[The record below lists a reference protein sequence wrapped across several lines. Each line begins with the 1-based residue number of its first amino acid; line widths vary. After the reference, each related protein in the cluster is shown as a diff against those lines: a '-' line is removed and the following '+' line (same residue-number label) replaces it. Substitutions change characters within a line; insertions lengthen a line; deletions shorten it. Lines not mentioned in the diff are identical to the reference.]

1 MVQGEKSR
9 KINQGIMQ
17 NVNKIKERVR
27 FIKMQMWRAL
37 DLGMTHKNGT
47 SKISTLQANQP
58 QIRKADIRRFNR
70 IRLLPNPLFVFK
82 NSYQIAVTY
91 GIMKSHPIKRSTQYQ
106 AARSRPNR
114 AENCTSAEANFKI
127 KIFLLFFY

>member
-27 FIKMQMWRAL
+27 FIKMQMGRAL

-47 SKISTLQANQP
+47 SKISTLQANQL
-58 QIRKADIRRFNR
+58 QIRKADLRRFKR

-82 NSYQIAVTY
+82 NSYQAY
-91 GIMKSHPIKRSTQYQ
+91 GILKSHPIKSSTQYQ
-106 AARSRPNR
+106 AARSPPNR
-114 AENCTSAEANFKI
+114 AENCTRAEASLKI
-127 KIFLLFFY
+127 KLFLPFY